1 MPLKNILIKYWG
13 YNSFRPLQE
22 EIINS
27 VLQGNDTL
35 ALLPTGGGKSVCFQ
49 VPALA
54 MDGICIVI
62 TPLIALM
69 KDQVE
74 ALNKKGI
81 KALAVYSGMH
91 KNEIDIALD
100 NCAYGDVKFLYLS
113 PERLTTDLFR
123 TRLHKMNVN
132 LLAVDEAHCISQWG
146 YDFRPPYLKIAEIRE
161 FIPKVP
167 ILALTA
173 TATPEVVK
181 DIQKQLHF
189 AKENVFQKSYERK
202 NLTYAVLF
210 EEDKLNRIL
219 RMLEKVKGT
228 SIIYA
233 RNRRKTKEVADFLIR
248 NKIPADFYH
257 AGLEQKIRDA
267 KQEAW
272 MHDKKRVMV
281 ATNAF
286 GMGID
291 KANVRMVIHLDL
303 PESIEAYFQE
313 AGRAGRDEQQSWAIL
328 LYNKSDLL
336 DSETMLN
343 NSFPTIEEIKNTYL
357 ALGNYY
363 QLAIGSGKDISF
375 DFDIINF
382 SNQYNFKPL
391 VVFNCLKFLE
401 KEGYIIPTEAV
412 YQSSKAHILLNK
424 DELYRFQVENKS
436 QDGFIKLLLRSYGGI
451 LNDFVKIN
459 ESELSVRAKVTK
471 DVIVQSLEKLNK
483 MQVLTYLPQKKL
495 PQIIFAIERMDMK
508 DFTLSKEHYQDRKND
523 AIKRIE
529 AVRKYVTSTN
539 KCRSSMLLD
548 YFGEKE
554 STRCGKCDVCMER
567 NKLELSDYE
576 FEFVLNQ
583 IKPLLLQ
590 KACALEE
597 VITTVKDAGEDMV
610 IKVIQ
615 WLFDNDKITYDENN
629 LLKWHS

>member
-1 MPLKNILIKYWG
+1 VPLKNILIKYWG